1 MFGFL
6 YRMPIWI
13 VFFAIFIVLV
23 LYGKFISVDRV
34 QNSRAWRILN
44 LILIFASAIFI
55 LEMTLTSRTASSNGL
70 YLIPF
75 RFLSLAKINI
85 EIYRSITMNIALF
98 IPFGMFI
105 SSFSTPHLKIKKG
118 IIIAVTSALFF
129 SVAIEYAQY
138 LLHCG
143 ETETDDVIFNTLG
156 ALVGSLVICYKSLT
170 AKISGSRYFDINAI
184 KYLSITF
191 FCSWTLWSFVSY
203 FTTFYYHLK
212 PISTLLYILGS
223 FAPLIGYIFVIG
235 RNRKKSKAKIKIR
248 SVIYSLVLIFTVG
261 TVFIISSNGFRASQI
276 ESLPFDFIKRCLI
289 FSIAQELG
297 WRYTLYPILKDK
309 TSFPIACLLNG
320 LIYSIWLIPS
330 FYMIGSPL
338 YKTPVLIFVL
348 ITFCFS
354 YILSSIYEKTKSP
367 IVSIISNAIFITILN
382 ITIIDKTAVLAVCML
397 SLSFALILLSRKTER
412 K

>member
-156 ALVGSLVICYKSLT
+156 ALVGSLVVGYKSLT

-212 PISTLLYILGS
+212 PISTVLYILGS
-223 FAPLIGYIFVIG
+223 FAPL
-235 RNRKKSKAKIKIR
+235 NR
-248 SVIYSLVLIFTVG
+248 
-261 TVFIISSNGFRASQI
+261 
-276 ESLPFDFIKRCLI
+276 
-289 FSIAQELG
+289 
-297 WRYTLYPILKDK
+297 
-309 TSFPIACLLNG
+309 
-320 LIYSIWLIPS
+320 
-330 FYMIGSPL
+330 
-338 YKTPVLIFVL
+338 
-348 ITFCFS
+348 
-354 YILSSIYEKTKSP
+354 
-367 IVSIISNAIFITILN
+367 
-382 ITIIDKTAVLAVCML
+382 
-397 SLSFALILLSRKTER
+397 
-412 K
+412 